1 MSFDFENMQTGEI
14 LPMMQRPHC
23 LRTEECNWMP
33 VIGSDRRALMVDMA
47 IQFEP
52 AGDVPVEADSDDE
65 CA

>member
-1 MSFDFENMQTGEI
+1 MQTGEI
-14 LPMMQRPHC
+14 LPMMRVPHDIW
-23 LRTEECNWMP
+23 TEEYNWMP
-33 VIGSDRRALMVDMA
+33 VIGSDRRALMLNIS